1 MRRLGI
7 FIGVA
12 VAAVAVILVLAVS
25 RFDVNHYRTQIQTE
39 MEQRPGS
46 QSRARD
52 NSGVMV
58 HQRVANA
65 FQVFVQSTR
74 HQPAY
79 RAVPVAQADV
89 TI

>member
-1 MRRLGI
+1 MRAMKMADRKL
-7 FIGVA
+7 
-12 VAAVAVILVLAVS
+12 
-25 RFDVNHYRTQIQTE
+25 RR
-39 MEQRPGS
+39 R
-46 QSRARD
+46 

-79 RAVPVAQADV
+79 TAVPVAQADV
-89 TI
+89 PIRNISDTSWTAHWNMLMTQSEELIQS